1 MPGVAL
7 QASLVREMMANISK
21 RSSVYEHLFLKVVEY
36 NCKSKHNKV
45 DLQGEHR
52 R

>member
-7 QASLVREMMANISK
+7 QDSEMMANISK
-21 RSSVYEHLFLKVVEY
+21 RLSVYEHLFLKVVEY

-52 R
+52 H